1 MSPVPCWARWNNQSN
16 RLLVNVFEAQKHCY
30 HWSPNRSSNLHTQ
43 CATFDIQ
50 APPFKSRNKTC
61 YVTKL
66 EESNSHPEYPEL
78 LAWVASAF
86 LPLSYDNQAATSS
99 ISLYVLHRWCCHTS
113 SSHCMCCVCDWGISV
128 PLVQVQI
135 EDCEGWW
142 LSSCCNSSG
151 TPSSNSKY
159 ASVYL
164 CPIMA
169 TVTRTFEHFKH
180 RYFPPCAD
188 TP

>member
-16 RLLVNVFEAQKHCY
+16 RLLVNVFDAQKHCY

-43 CATFDIQ
+43 CATCDIQ

-86 LPLSYDNQAATSS
+86 LPLSYNNQTATNSISYMYCTGGAVTHQAAT
-99 ISLYVLHRWCCHTS
+99 
-113 SSHCMCCVCDWGISV
+113 VCAVVCNWGISV

-142 LSSCCNSSG
+142 LSSCCNSVAHQAAIQNML
-151 TPSSNSKY
+151 PFIF
-159 ASVYL
+159 A
-164 CPIMA
+164 
-169 TVTRTFEHFKH
+169 H
-180 RYFPPCAD
+180 
-188 TP
+188 